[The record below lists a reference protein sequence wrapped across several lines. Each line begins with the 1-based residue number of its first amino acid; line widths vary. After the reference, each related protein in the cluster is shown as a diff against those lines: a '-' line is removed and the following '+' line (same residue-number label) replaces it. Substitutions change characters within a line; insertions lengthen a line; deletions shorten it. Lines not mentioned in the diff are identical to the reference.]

1 MANEEEQI
9 TLNIDLYDNI
19 MTEKEGDYTGRPRI
33 TGTLHNKQ
41 IAARIVKAGTEYKQE
56 SIEYILDRADK
67 VKVEAISEGKSVVDG
82 VGQYLVT
89 TRGSFIGEDAQF
101 DPAKHSL
108 GVSYTPGQLLRDQL
122 KKTKVV
128 CNGTAKTGP
137 AINFVTDSTTGSIN
151 EIITSAGPVVISC
164 SNAKVVGDDPSVGVF
179 LTKDE
184 EGATPLKCP
193 VIIRNAPSELTVML
207 PAIETK
213 VLYALSVTT
222 QYAQGNKLV
231 KTPRTYRFPILLSDG
246 KGGEEERPGEL

>member
-1 MANEEEQI
+1 MTNEEEQI

-33 TGTLHNKQ
+33 TGTLYNKQ

-67 VKVEAISEGKSVVDG
+67 AKVEAIAEGKSVIDG

-89 TRGSFIGEDAQF
+89 ARGSFIGENAQF
-101 DPAKHSL
+101 DPVKHSL
-108 GVSYTPGQLLRDQL
+108 GSV
-122 KKTKVV
+122 
-128 CNGTAKTGP
+128 
-137 AINFVTDSTTGSIN
+137 N
-151 EIITSAGPVVISC
+151 EIIPSAGPAVISC
-164 SNAKVVGDDPSVGVF
+164 SNAKVIGDDPSVGVF

-184 EGATPLKCP
+184 EGAAPMKCP

-213 VLYALSVTT
+213 VLYTLSVTT
-222 QYAQGNKLV
+222 QYSSSNKML
-231 KTPRTYRFPILLSDG
+231 KNPRTYRFPILLSDG
-246 KGGEEERPGEL
+246 KSNDEERPGEL

>member
-1 MANEEEQI
+1 MTNEEEQI

-33 TGTLHNKQ
+33 TGTLYNKQ

-67 VKVEAISEGKSVVDG
+67 AKVEAIAEGKSVIDG

-89 TRGSFIGEDAQF
+89 ARGSFIGENAQF
-101 DPAKHSL
+101 DPVKHSL
-108 GVSYTPGQLLRDQL
+108 
-122 KKTKVV
+122 
-128 CNGTAKTGP
+128 GTAKTGP
-137 AINFVTDSTTGSIN
+137 VINSITDSTTGSVN
-151 EIITSAGPVVISC
+151 EIITSAGPAVISC
-164 SNAKVVGDDPSVGVF
+164 SNAKVIGDDPSVGVF

-184 EGATPLKCP
+184 EGAAPMKCP

-213 VLYALSVTT
+213 VLYTLSVTT
-222 QYAQGNKLV
+222 QYSSSNKML
-231 KTPRTYRFPILLSDG
+231 KNPRTYRFPILLSDG
-246 KGGEEERPGEL
+246 KSNDEERPGEL